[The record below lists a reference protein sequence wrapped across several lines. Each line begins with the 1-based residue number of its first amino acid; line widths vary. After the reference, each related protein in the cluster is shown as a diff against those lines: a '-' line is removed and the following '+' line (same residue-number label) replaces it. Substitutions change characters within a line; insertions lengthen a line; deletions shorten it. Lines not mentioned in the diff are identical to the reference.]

1 VQAALLRGH
10 PPKYAPLGLA
20 RDRMAGQTKEATMGL
35 RTFVLLLMVV
45 LFAAFTAVNWSAFT
59 APTTLSFVF
68 GTVQAPLGLLLL
80 GFIVLIAS
88 VFLLLLAVQQAT
100 VLVETRRAAK
110 ELSAQRALADQAEA
124 SRFTELRRHVDEALQ
139 RIDGN
144 EGARQEAILQ
154 RIDRLE
160 TSLRTH
166 IEQTGNSLAASVGEV
181 DDRIE
186 RLAALPRP
194 PAAA

>member
-1 VQAALLRGH
+1 
-10 PPKYAPLGLA
+10 
-20 RDRMAGQTKEATMGL
+20 MGL